1 MSNEKSAP
9 KTVKDVTF
17 VYTST
22 NEPQKQLNPENRP
35 PLSTNPLEFHSWE
48 IKILVG
54 ESVFKSMKKAFS
66 GAKNFPNVKEF
77 SAAECVEKNFMT
89 ELPDEDQVLIKFT
102 QACLRGPAAN
112 RQNCKPVTQIGVVGR
127 VQDRNGLTVD
137 SETVIGNGSKGHL
150 QFQPVQNNYGLYLY
164 PSAICITELV
174 ERAAATGGSSV
185 DEDAFGIESVSEV
198 VSDTSDD
205 FEDDIPF

>member
-89 ELPDEDQVLIKFT
+89 ELPDEDPSNLT
-102 QACLRGPAAN
+102 
-112 RQNCKPVTQIGVVGR
+112 
-127 VQDRNGLTVD
+127 GLLPMVPD
-137 SETVIGNGSKGHL
+137 VHWGGLSGGGNA
-150 QFQPVQNNYGLYLY
+150 V
-164 PSAICITELV
+164 EL
-174 ERAAATGGSSV
+174 
-185 DEDAFGIESVSEV
+185 
-198 VSDTSDD
+198 
-205 FEDDIPF
+205 